1 MKKVTLWDQLR
12 CAGRHHV
19 NVDVISLSRCRCS
32 KARVL
37 CRHFSS
43 ESDIW
48 YWKTKITRN
57 QQVRKEWRR
66 LGHRW
71 DQPRAALQLHFWKC
85 GWSDILL
92 CLTKDKIK
100 SKQENE
106 EQVENN
112 PSLSYYQIIPCLLP
126 RLLMCVLWEVM
137 CPSSLLHQ
145 LHGNQG
151 RGGSNSQAEM
161 YFLALN
167 STS

>member
-1 MKKVTLWDQLR
+1 MWTSYLSRDVAVLKP
-12 CAGRHHV
+12 GFY
-19 NVDVISLSRCRCS
+19 VDISLQN
-32 KARVL
+32 L
-37 CRHFSS
+37 T
-43 ESDIW
+43 SDIGRQ
-48 YWKTKITRN
+48 KSHKINKWEKNEEGFVIVETS
-57 QQVRKEWRR
+57 QG
-66 LGHRW
+66 L
-71 DQPRAALQLHFWKC
+71 PSCYIHFWKC

-106 EQVENN
+106 EQVEND
-112 PSLSYYQIIPCLLP
+112 PSLSYYQFIPCLLP
-126 RLLMCVLWEVM
+126 RLFMCVLWEVM
-137 CPSSLLHQ
+137 RPSSLLHQ